1 MAHVHEEY
9 ITIKVSK
16 LLKGDHTG
24 CPCIIGLDDATKES
38 LEAVVADLLN
48 DPSVIIEI
56 DSAHDHGA
64 E

>member
-16 LLKGDHTG
+16 LLKGDHQG
-24 CPCIIGLDDATKES
+24 CPCVVNLDDTSKES

-48 DPSVIIEI
+48 DPSLVVEVEI
-56 DSAHDHGA
+56 AHDHG
-64 E
+64 EE

>member
-16 LLKGDHTG
+16 LLKGDHAG
-24 CPCIIGLDDATKES
+24 CPCVVNLDDETKAS

-48 DPSVIIEI
+48 DPSVVVEV
-56 DSAHDHGA
+56 DFAHDHGA